1 MTRGWFPSFRLVPFD
16 FRLSFPPDPPRKS
29 TASSVKSLPLIA
41 PLISWSELYGLTEDE
56 VRIVE
61 GGS

>member
-16 FRLSFPPDPPRKS
+16 FQLSFPPDLPRKP
-29 TASSVKSLPLIA
+29 TASSAKSLP
-41 PLISWSELYGLTEDE
+41 PMVRLISWSELYGLTEDE